1 MSRAEL
7 RRQKRENVKKAKTF
21 IMTAEEL
28 EKIRIQEFNRAKKLL
43 LDKNDD
49 LAEQILQMMLVI
61 PTNVLIADYWPK
73 SAKQRIPEFV
83 ESCMSLY
90 RAWEQGVVTMTEM
103 QELTEEYAGIK
114 LIGKGTATDK
124 AMKERVERGID

>member
-28 EKIRIQEFNRAKKLL
+28 EKIKMQEFNRAKKLL

-90 RAWEQGVVTMTEM
+90 QAWEQGVVTMTEM

>member
-7 RRQKRENVKKAKTF
+7 RRQKRENVKKARTF

-28 EKIRIQEFNRAKKLL
+28 EKIRMQEFNRAKKLL

-90 RAWEQGVVTMTEM
+90 QAWEQGVVTMTEM

-114 LIGKGTATDK
+114 LIGRGTATDK
-124 AMKERVERGID
+124 AMKERVKRGID

>member
-7 RRQKRENVKKAKTF
+7 RRQKREDVKKAKTF

-28 EKIRIQEFNRAKKLL
+28 EKIRMQEFNRAKKLL

-73 SAKQRIPEFV
+73 TAKQRIPEFV

-90 RAWEQGVVTMTEM
+90 QAWEQGVVTMTEM
-103 QELTEEYAGIK
+103 QELTEKYAGIK
-114 LIGKGTATDK
+114 LIGRGTVTEK
-124 AMKERVERGID
+124 AMKERVKRGID

>member
-28 EKIRIQEFNRAKKLL
+28 EKIRLQECNRAKKLL

-49 LAEQILQMMLVI
+49 LAEKYKEDAKK
-61 PTNVLIADYWPK
+61 ADKVYK
-73 SAKQRIPEFV
+73 A
-83 ESCMSLY
+83 Y
-90 RAWEQGVVTMTEM
+90 VTSG
-103 QELTEEYAGIK
+103 L
-114 LIGKGTATDK
+114 
-124 AMKERVERGID
+124 

>member
-7 RRQKRENVKKAKTF
+7 RRQKREDVKKAKTF

-28 EKIRIQEFNRAKKLL
+28 EKIRMQEFNRAKKLL

-73 SAKQRIPEFV
+73 TAKQRIPEFV

-90 RAWEQGVVTMTEM
+90 QAWEQGVVTMTEM

-114 LIGKGTATDK
+114 LVGKGTATDK
-124 AMKERVERGID
+124 AMKEIAKRGID

>member
-28 EKIRIQEFNRAKKLL
+28 EKIRMQEFNRAKKLL

-90 RAWEQGVVTMTEM
+90 KAWEQGVVTMTEM

-114 LIGKGTATDK
+114 LIGRGTVTEK
-124 AMKERVERGID
+124 TMKERVKRGID

>member
-28 EKIRIQEFNRAKKLL
+28 EKIRMQEFNRAKKLL

-90 RAWEQGVVTMTEM
+90 QAWEQGVVTMTEM

-114 LIGKGTATDK
+114 LIGRGTATDK
-124 AMKERVERGID
+124 AMKERVKRGID

>member
-7 RRQKRENVKKAKTF
+7 RRQKREDVKKAKTF

-28 EKIRIQEFNRAKKLL
+28 EKIRMQEFNRAKKLL

-90 RAWEQGVVTMTEM
+90 QAWEHGVVTMTEM

-124 AMKERVERGID
+124 AMKERVKRGID

>member
-28 EKIRIQEFNRAKKLL
+28 EKIRLQEFNRAKKLL

-73 SAKQRIPEFV
+73 
-83 ESCMSLY
+83 
-90 RAWEQGVVTMTEM
+90 
-103 QELTEEYAGIK
+103 
-114 LIGKGTATDK
+114 
-124 AMKERVERGID
+124 

>member
-28 EKIRIQEFNRAKKLL
+28 EKIRMQEFNRAKKLL

-90 RAWEQGVVTMTEM
+90 QAWEQGVVTMTEM

>member
-28 EKIRIQEFNRAKKLL
+28 EKIRMQEFNRAKKLL

-61 PTNVLIADYWPK
+61 PTNVLIADYWQK

-90 RAWEQGVVTMTEM
+90 QAWERGVVTMTEM

-124 AMKERVERGID
+124 AMKERVKRGID

>member
-28 EKIRIQEFNRAKKLL
+28 EKIRLQEFNRAKKLL

-90 RAWEQGVVTMTEM
+90 QAWE
-103 QELTEEYAGIK
+103 
-114 LIGKGTATDK
+114 
-124 AMKERVERGID
+124 

>member
-28 EKIRIQEFNRAKKLL
+28 EKIRMQEFNRAKKLL

-90 RAWEQGVVTMTEM
+90 QAWEPGVVTMTEM

>member
-28 EKIRIQEFNRAKKLL
+28 EKIRMQEFNRAKKLL

-90 RAWEQGVVTMTEM
+90 QAWERGVVTMTEM

-114 LIGKGTATDK
+114 LIGRGTATDK

>member
-28 EKIRIQEFNRAKKLL
+28 EKIRMQEFNRAKKLL

-90 RAWEQGVVTMTEM
+90 QAWEQGVVTMTEM

-124 AMKERVERGID
+124 AMKERVKRGID

>member
-28 EKIRIQEFNRAKKLL
+28 EKIRMQEFNRAKKLL

-73 SAKQRIPEFV
+73 TAKQRIPEFV

-90 RAWEQGVVTMTEM
+90 QAWEQGVVTMTEM

-114 LIGKGTATDK
+114 LIGRGTATDK
-124 AMKERVERGID
+124 AMKERVKRGID

>member
-7 RRQKRENVKKAKTF
+7 RRQKREDVKKAKTF

-28 EKIRIQEFNRAKKLL
+28 EKIRMQEFNRAKKLL

-90 RAWEQGVVTMTEM
+90 QAWERGVVTMTEM

-124 AMKERVERGID
+124 AMKERVKRGID

>member
-28 EKIRIQEFNRAKKLL
+28 EKIRMQEFNRAKKLL

-83 ESCMSLY
+83 EYCMSLY
-90 RAWEQGVVTMTEM
+90 QAWEQGVVTMTEM

>member
-28 EKIRIQEFNRAKKLL
+28 EKIRMQEFNRAKKLL

-90 RAWEQGVVTMTEM
+90 QAWERGVVTMTEM

>member
-28 EKIRIQEFNRAKKLL
+28 EKIRMQEFNRAKKLL

-90 RAWEQGVVTMTEM
+90 QAWEQGVVTMTEM

-114 LIGKGTATDK
+114 LIGKGTATDM

>member
-1 MSRAEL
+1 MS
-7 RRQKRENVKKAKTF
+7 KKAKTF

-28 EKIRIQEFNRAKKLL
+28 EKIRMQEFNRAKKLL

-90 RAWEQGVVTMTEM
+90 QAWEQGVVTMTEM

-114 LIGKGTATDK
+114 LIGRGTVTEK
-124 AMKERVERGID
+124 AMKERAKRGID

>member
-28 EKIRIQEFNRAKKLL
+28 EKIRMQEFNRAKKLL

-90 RAWEQGVVTMTEM
+90 QAWERGVVTMTEM

-124 AMKERVERGID
+124 AMKERVKRGID

>member
-28 EKIRIQEFNRAKKLL
+28 EKIRLQEFNRAKKLL

-90 RAWEQGVVTMTEM
+90 QAWEQGVVTMTEM

>member
-28 EKIRIQEFNRAKKLL
+28 EKIRLQEFNRAKKLL

-90 RAWEQGVVTMTEM
+90 QAWEQGVVTMTEM

-124 AMKERVERGID
+124 AMKERDERGID

>member
-28 EKIRIQEFNRAKKLL
+28 EKIRMQEFNRAKKLL

-90 RAWEQGVVTMTEM
+90 QAWEQGVVTMTEM

-114 LIGKGTATDK
+114 LVKDGTPTAKAIG
-124 AMKERVERGID
+124 ERKSKCN

>member
-28 EKIRIQEFNRAKKLL
+28 EKIRMQEFNRAKKLL

-90 RAWEQGVVTMTEM
+90 QAWEQGVVTMTEM

-114 LIGKGTATDK
+114 LIGRGTATDK

>member
-28 EKIRIQEFNRAKKLL
+28 EKIRMQEFNRAKKLL

-73 SAKQRIPEFV
+73 SAKQRIPEFL

-90 RAWEQGVVTMTEM
+90 QAWEQGVVTMTEM

-124 AMKERVERGID
+124 AMKERVKRGID

>member
-28 EKIRIQEFNRAKKLL
+28 EKIRMQEFNRAKKLL

-90 RAWEQGVVTMTEM
+90 QAWEQGVVTMTEM

-124 AMKERVERGID
+124 DMKERVERGID